1 MNCIYLSKPSLNY
14 GTTQI
19 AVPWTHRG
27 LPGEQDCRGIIRNR
41 TQLSACGQGLLIMVT
56 PWPFCHA
63 VYSGD
68 FLEESTEAVAM
79 TDNPSPKAY
88 LSGRSSIGH

>member
-1 MNCIYLSKPSLNY
+1 
-14 GTTQI
+14 
-19 AVPWTHRG
+19 
-27 LPGEQDCRGIIRNR
+27 
-41 TQLSACGQGLLIMVT
+41 VT
-56 PWPFCHA
+56 RWPFCHA

-79 TDNPSPKAY
+79 TDNPGPEAY